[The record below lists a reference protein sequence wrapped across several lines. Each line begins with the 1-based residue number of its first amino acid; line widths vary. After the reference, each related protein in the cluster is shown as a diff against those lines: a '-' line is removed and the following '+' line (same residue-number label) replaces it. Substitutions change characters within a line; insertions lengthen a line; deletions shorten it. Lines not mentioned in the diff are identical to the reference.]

1 MLRFLQYLLLLVA
14 LFHSVPSA
22 AQEGKPAKP
31 QPPALTG
38 SVSFGVSFTSG
49 NSDSSNL
56 NLAFETGYDPPSPH
70 AARAKGL
77 YLRGT
82 KNGQVSVARLQM
94 NLRDDYQ
101 VRDGTS
107 VFAQTQFLRDTF
119 KGIQSLV
126 APTFGLGHAVVRKP
140 SFALDLDAGIG
151 GVWEKNPLR
160 RTQVSGAVTAGQK
173 LKHKLSESA
182 EVVQSLAAL
191 WKLETPGDAL
201 YDASIGL
208 AAALTAR
215 SELKIT
221 LLDSYKTNLTS
232 GGRKKND
239 VSLIAAIVF
248 KLQ

>member
-1 MLRFLQYLLLLVA
+1 MPRSLQFLLLLVV
-14 LFHSVPSA
+14 LFHAAPSV
-22 AQEGKPAKP
+22 AQEGESTKRPA
-31 QPPALTG
+31 ALTG

-56 NLAFETGYDPPSPH
+56 NLAFETGYDPPGSH
-70 AARAKGL
+70 ATKASGL

-82 KNGQVSVARLQM
+82 KNGQLSVHRLQV
-94 NLRDDYQ
+94 NLRDDYR

-119 KGIQSLV
+119 KGIESLV
-126 APTFGLGHAVVRKP
+126 APTFGLGHALVGTP
-140 SFALDLDAGIG
+140 SFSVNVDAGIG

-160 RTQVSGAVTAGQK
+160 PTQVSGAVSAGQK
-173 LKHKLSESA
+173 LKKKLSESA
-182 EVVQSLAAL
+182 ELVQSVAAL

-201 YDASIGL
+201 YDGSIGL
-208 AAALTAR
+208 SAALTAR
-215 SELKIT
+215 SELKVT
-221 LLDSYKTNLTS
+221 LLDSYKTRVSS
-232 GGRKKND
+232 GARKKND